1 MPISEELKQKV
12 ARWGKDLQAA
22 KVARQRLTEIV
33 DEDRAA
39 NRRAEGLAQNLLN
52 EYGKV
57 MVRQG
62 VQQLR
67 ESDRLSNVLDEDD
80 RLQKEQE
87 VQWKQE
93 DTAERT
99 GQRK

>member
-1 MPISEELKQKV
+1 MPISEELKQKM
-12 ARWGKDLQAA
+12 ARWDKNLQAA
-22 KVARQRLTEIV
+22 KEAARRLTEIV

-93 DTAERT
+93 DAAEHT